1 MLDRFATLAR
11 GLWVCIKALLHGFE
25 QMLMLPSRN
34 PPLRPCSALRFERT
48 ILTGRGP
55 EAPYPLAILLVR
67 KPIRQLLPSRTA
79 IGVFL
84 RQIDNVLFA
93 EAAKRWSRKPSSISA
108 PSPTAAGGSI
118 EFVNAAALVHRR
130 MGKIPKCCRIID
142 ER

>member
-1 MLDRFATLAR
+1 MRALIVPNGCSTVSRRWRVACGFASR
-11 GLWVCIKALLHGFE
+11 ALLHGFE

-34 PPLRPCSALRFERT
+34 QPLRPCSALRFERT
-48 ILTGRGP
+48 ILAGRGP

-108 PSPTAAGGSI
+108 PLTDRLRA
-118 EFVNAAALVHRR
+118 EV
-130 MGKIPKCCRIID
+130 
-142 ER
+142 